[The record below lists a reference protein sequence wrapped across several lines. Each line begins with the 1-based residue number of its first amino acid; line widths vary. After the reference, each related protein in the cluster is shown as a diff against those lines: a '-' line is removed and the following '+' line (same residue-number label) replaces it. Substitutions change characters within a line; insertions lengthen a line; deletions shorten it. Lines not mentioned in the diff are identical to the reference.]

1 MAIRCPKCQSENPET
16 QPFCGTCGMS
26 LNTAEREALGTG
38 RKGADQSDIKFS
50 VTRTLET
57 TPEGL
62 GKGKLFAG
70 RFELIEE
77 LGAGGMGIVYRA
89 FDKEVGEEI
98 ALKVL
103 HPDIALD
110 ERTVERFRNEIKL
123 ARKIT
128 HKNVCRMHELH
139 QDGKQLFITMEYVP
153 GQDLK
158 GLIREAGRSRR
169 GKRSRSPNR

>member
-1 MAIRCPKCQSENPET
+1 MKCPKCHSENPKDT
-16 QPFCGTCGMS
+16 AYCGRCGTK
-26 LNTAEREALGTG
+26 LKAA
-38 RKGADQSDIKFS
+38 APIS

-57 TPEGL
+57 TPGGL

-103 HPDIALD
+103 HPDIVLD
-110 ERTVERFRNEIKL
+110 IGTATSFYQYRDLFGLNVWDDQILANNWDLETPWVNFTPNPQFMKAMNFYPPIAARLGARFS
-123 ARKIT
+123 
-128 HKNVCRMHELH
+128 
-139 QDGKQLFITMEYVP
+139 F
-153 GQDLK
+153 
-158 GLIREAGRSRR
+158 
-169 GKRSRSPNR
+169 